1 MGFEFFELTASA
13 VISFNTHIY
22 IEIRN
27 KKHQQLTRKDYDR
40 PLLLKI
46 DMKAYLVS
54 LVTMAMVTV

>member
-27 KKHQQLTRKDYDR
+27 KKHQQLNRKR
-40 PLLLKI
+40 L
-46 DMKAYLVS
+46 
-54 LVTMAMVTV
+54 